1 MLQWVSVL
9 GATAKPMP
17 SEEALRGDVY
27 EYSIRWE
34 DAAVVGGA
42 PARWRSAAGPA
53 LRFGGEAAL
62 AFGFGAVHLGL
73 GQLWASGNRGGRLIG
88 IALMLGGAS
97 TVVDAAIWMLSSAG
111 F

>member
-1 MLQWVSVL
+1 VMFTRTLSGARMLRWS
-9 GATAKPMP
+9 A
-17 SEEALRGDVY
+17 ALLL
-27 EYSIRWE
+27 
-34 DAAVVGGA
+34 VGG
-42 PARWRSAAGPA
+42 PIVGLLSGS
-53 LRFGGEAAL
+53 LEMAAL

-73 GQLWASGNRGGRLIG
+73 GQLWASENRGGRLIG

>member
-1 MLQWVSVL
+1 MLRWS
-9 GATAKPMP
+9 A
-17 SEEALRGDVY
+17 ALLL
-27 EYSIRWE
+27 
-34 DAAVVGGA
+34 VGG
-42 PARWRSAAGPA
+42 PLLG
-53 LRFGGEAAL
+53 LLFGSLEMAAL

-97 TVVDAAIWMLSSAG
+97 AVVDAAIWMLSSAG

>member
-1 MLQWVSVL
+1 MMFTRTLSGARML
-9 GATAKPMP
+9 
-17 SEEALRGDVY
+17 
-27 EYSIRWE
+27 RW
-34 DAAVVGGA
+34 
-42 PARWRSAAGPA
+42 SAALLLIGSPIVG
-53 LRFGGEAAL
+53 LLSGSLEMAAL

-73 GQLWASGNRGGRLIG
+73 GQLWASENRGGRLIG